1 VPVIIERGAKWFA
14 SIGSQGSKGT
24 KVFSLVGKIKNT
36 GLVEVPMG
44 ITLRKIIYDI
54 GGGIAGDKQFKAV
67 QTGGPSGGCI
77 PAEHLDLEVDFDR
90 LTEVGSMMGSGGMIV
105 MDEDSCMVDVA
116 RYFLDF
122 LRYESCGKCTPC
134 REGNQRM
141 FEILDK
147 ICGGQATEADLGLLE
162 DIADT
167 VKTTSLCALGKSAP
181 NPVLSTIRYFR
192 GEYEAHIKDKRCPAG
207 VCRALVKYSIDP
219 ALCICCGRCAKECPV
234 KCISGQT
241 GKAPAK
247 ATAKDK
253 KEGKVGVPF
262 VIDQPACVKCATCY
276 EVCPVGA
283 VKRT

>member
-1 VPVIIERGAKWFA
+1 
-14 SIGSQGSKGT
+14 
-24 KVFSLVGKIKNT
+24 
-36 GLVEVPMG
+36 
-44 ITLRKIIYDI
+44 
-54 GGGIAGDKQFKAV
+54 
-67 QTGGPSGGCI
+67 
-77 PAEHLDLEVDFDR
+77 
-90 LTEVGSMMGSGGMIV
+90 
-105 MDEDSCMVDVA
+105 
-116 RYFLDF
+116 
-122 LRYESCGKCTPC
+122 
-134 REGNQRM
+134 
-141 FEILDK
+141 
-147 ICGGQATEADLGLLE
+147 LLE